1 LSIYSDDNLTRAL
14 LKQGLALARRD
25 RQTTLRIHIDVL
37 HTTEHCLLAP
47 LLQLLPQKARIS
59 HKSPLGDTIGP
70 AKSPSQARE
79 LKKACYF
86 RGLEA

>member
-1 LSIYSDDNLTRAL
+1 LSIYSDNDLTRAL

-25 RQTTLRIHIDVL
+25 RQATLCIHIDVL

-47 LLQLLPQKARIS
+47 SLQLLPQKARIT

-70 AKSPSQARE
+70 AKTPSQARKIE
-79 LKKACYF
+79 KACYF
-86 RGLEA
+86 RGLGA